1 MSRSRSSG
9 VQFAFSSTWF
19 LCKLEP
25 GRMTAQ
31 ESPVSVC
38 PGWGSR
44 SALSRCFVVEEGEHC
59 SFSRQKGAGYNAGNC
74 WRWPSTL
81 QNSAILLV
89 LSLLAFW
96 DAYWPWFYSFIS
108 TLVSP
113 LLYFLFN
120 PSFLFLFPS
129 LLFFLLLLALP
140 ISFPPWSLIL
150 PLCSSCS
157 LWV

>member
-1 MSRSRSSG
+1 LWWRRGSIAP
-9 VQFAFSSTWF
+9 F
-19 LCKLEP
+19 P
-25 GRMTAQ
+25 GRRGQVITQ
-31 ESPVSVC
+31 VIVGDDLP
-38 PGWGSR
+38 
-44 SALSRCFVVEEGEHC
+44 HC
-59 SFSRQKGAGYNAGNC
+59 K
-74 WRWPSTL
+74 T
-81 QNSAILLV
+81 AILLV